1 MGKSKHLKKACLY
14 FVLSMVLV
22 ASLTGCR
29 RKVKLRS
36 DRFSEWVNAIR
47 INEYPNVSC
56 WAYHEY
62 KNGLKLYIE
71 CFNFESGY
79 EEFKKVIANHNAFV
93 TRNPDYFPED
103 FDINIVL
110 KEESQYEP
118 LYFSNCTDSD
128 LDKGTGE
135 YCSGLSVIE
144 TEKTHRMRYAFP
156 DNMEAVKNKFETE
169 VIVGSLGQFMLYQTG
184 KARNMSEHFENFDIM
199 VIEISSEVEEKE
211 DLEKIQQANPD
222 AEIYYIIYTTYPD
235 EYEIKKFTP
244 NENSN

>member
-1 MGKSKHLKKACLY
+1 MERRKYLKKTCLY
-14 FVLSMVLV
+14 FVLSMVLA

-36 DRFSEWVNAIR
+36 DRFSEWVNAIG
-47 INEYPNVSC
+47 INEYPDVSC
-56 WAYHEY
+56 WAYYEY
-62 KNGLKLYIE
+62 ANGVELYIQ
-71 CFNFESGY
+71 CFNFESAQD
-79 EEFKKVIANHNAFV
+79 EFKKVIDNHNAFV
-93 TRNPDYFPED
+93 TRNPNYFPED

-110 KEESQYEP
+110 KNGSQYEP
-118 LYFSNCTDSD
+118 LCFSNRADSD
-128 LDKGTGE
+128 LDKGTAE
-135 YCSGLSVIE
+135 YYRGLSAIE

-156 DNMEAVKNKFETE
+156 DNMETVKTKLEAE

-184 KARNMSEHFENFDIM
+184 KACNMSEHFENFDIM

-244 NENSN
+244 KEN